1 MENEKLIEDIK
12 ILMRQTT
19 YTQEECTEL
28 LKTNTLDECIKKYL
42 GVTKKEEEKGT
53 TNQNIYKVIR
63 TFF

>member
-1 MENEKLIEDIK
+1 MEDEKLIQDTK

-19 YTQEECTEL
+19 YTEDECKEL
-28 LKTNTLDECIKKYL
+28 LKINTLDECIKIYL